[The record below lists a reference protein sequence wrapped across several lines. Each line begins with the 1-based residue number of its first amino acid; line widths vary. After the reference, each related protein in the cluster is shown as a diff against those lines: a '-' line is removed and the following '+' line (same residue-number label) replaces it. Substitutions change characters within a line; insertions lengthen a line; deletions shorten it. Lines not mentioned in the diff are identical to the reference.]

1 MILNRINV
9 AEKIINSIN
18 QLIGAICGIK
28 KYQNIDNFS
37 LTY

>member
-1 MILNRINV
+1 MLKITNLK
-9 AEKIINSIN
+9 EKIKNKIV

-28 KYQNIDNFS
+28 KYPILDNFS

>member
-1 MILNRINV
+1 MVIK
-9 AEKIINSIN
+9 KIKNKIN